1 MQAKATRCIIPVAP
15 SRETE
20 LCAQDG
26 PARVKIA
33 LADVRAPNF
42 IADAPPEPHDPTL
55 TATENQANRP
65 SLGFHVK
72 DFSLAPA

>member
-33 LADVRAPNF
+33 LAPLKTNP
-42 IADAPPEPHDPTL
+42 IAL
-55 TATENQANRP
+55 V
-65 SLGFHVK
+65 LVFM
-72 DFSLAPA
+72 